1 MSKHIELAKKLKA
14 LADKGIGG
22 EKINADK
29 MLNDLMKKHNLT
41 IEDIEGEK
49 TADYFF
55 KFKDDDTVRLWG
67 QIVAR
72 VNYKIPKYGEIPA
85 KKVKQLNLKGNYF
98 VTCTVAEYMEIE
110 SMLGVYPRLYKQELD
125 IFYSAF
131 CKANDLLVTEG
142 KPKTTD
148 DLTPKEY
155 EEWKRVQEMASKI
168 KSETFRKQLN

>member
-29 MLNDLMKKHNLT
+29 MLNDLLKKHNLT

-55 KFKDDDTVRLWG
+55 KLKDEEVKLFM

-72 VNYKIPKYGEIPA
+72 VNYNIPKYGEIPA
-85 KKVKQLNLKGNYF
+85 KKVKQLSLKGNYF
-98 VTCTVAEYMEIE
+98 ITCTVAEYVEIQ
-110 SMLGVYPRLYKQELD
+110 SMLGVYPRLYKEELN
-125 IFYSAF
+125 IFYTAF
-131 CKANDLLVTEG
+131 CKANDLLVNEG
-142 KPKTTD
+142 KLKTTD
-148 DLTPKEY
+148 DLTPEEY
-155 EEWKRVQEMASKI
+155 KEWKRVQEMASKI
-168 KSETFRKQLN
+168 KSETFRKQITA